1 MNIKNSI
8 LLRVRLAFL
17 PMLLFGIAI
26 VYKIGTIQYVEGEKW
41 RSLAAEIGLEYRSVP
56 ATRGNIISDNGSLLA
71 TSIPFYKLALDPSRA
86 TKQIMDNG
94 LDSLAHK
101 LSTFYG
107 DKSKTIYK
115 QRILDARK
123 SGRRYVLLNRKLI
136 DYQEKKEMETWP
148 IFREGR
154 MSGGVLF
161 TKVDKRFKPF
171 GYLGQR
177 SIGFINENGRGAGL
191 EYSFNTDLAG
201 QNGKALYR
209 KTIGGKWRPI
219 PDASEVRAVDGYNLE
234 TTIDINLQDVAE
246 SSLLRALSSHKADY
260 GTVVVMEVA
269 TGHIK
274 AIANLSKNK
283 NGTYSERYNYAVGS
297 HGLREPGSTFKLV
310 TMLALLED
318 TNLKLTDSIE
328 TGDGVEQFYE
338 QSVKDHKEGG
348 YGKITIKEAF
358 EQSSNI
364 AMAKLADEHY
374 GLKPQKFFDHLVDYG
389 LTKPMGF
396 QMVGEG
402 VPKVKKP
409 EDWSGITL
417 PWMAHGYGLEL
428 TPLHT
433 LTMFNAVANNG
444 IMLKPMIIKRI
455 TKADKEVNVYRT
467 TVINKQICSDETLA
481 QIKLLLEGVVER
493 GTANNINDADYKIA
507 GKTGTAQTFKNG
519 RYQKQ
524 YMTSFAGYFPADAP
538 QYSCI
543 VVIENPRGFY
553 QYGSSVAAPVFKEIA
568 DQVYAKN
575 IDMHDELVDDFTA
588 EYGIFPVI
596 RAGYQPDLVTICN
609 EIGVS
614 NHTMEDAPWVR
625 AKIRDNSIDWQKT
638 EVKRGL
644 TPNVVGM
651 TLRDALYVLE
661 SNGFRVHISGE
672 GRVKK
677 QSIMAGRSASKGDII
692 NIELG

>member
-17 PMLLFGIAI
+17 PMLVFGGVII
-26 VYKIGTIQYVEGEKW
+26 YKIGVIQFLEGDKW
-41 RSLAAEIGLEYRSVP
+41 KSLAAEIGLEYRGIP

-86 TKQIMDNG
+86 TKQMMDDG
-94 LDSLAHK
+94 LDSLALL
-101 LSTFYG
+101 LSKFYG
-107 DKSKTIYK
+107 DNSKSIYK
-115 QRILDARK
+115 QRILDARN

-136 DYQEKKEMETWP
+136 DYQEKKEMENWP
-148 IFREGR
+148 IFRAGR
-154 MSGGVLF
+154 MDGGALF

-191 EYSFNTDLAG
+191 EYSFNKDLAG
-201 QNGKALYR
+201 MNGKALYR
-209 KTIGGKWRPI
+209 KTVGGKWRPI
-219 PDASEVRAVDGYNLE
+219 PDASEVRPIDGYDLE
-234 TTIDINLQDVAE
+234 TTIDINLQDVTE
-246 SSLLRALSSHKADY
+246 SFLLQSLGKHRADY

-318 TNLKLTDSIE
+318 TNLKLTDSIA
-328 TGDGVEQFYE
+328 TGNGSEQFYE
-338 QSVKDHKEGG
+338 QSIKDHKEGG
-348 YGKITIKEAF
+348 YGTITIKEAF

-364 AMAKLADEHY
+364 AMAKLANKHY
-374 GLKPQKFFDHLVDYG
+374 GLKPQKFYDHLVDYG
-389 LTKPMGF
+389 LTRPMGF

-409 EDWSGITL
+409 EEWSGITL

-444 IMLKPMIIKRI
+444 VMVKPMIIKKI
-455 TKADKEVNVYRT
+455 TKAEKEVKVFKT
-467 TVINKQICSDETLA
+467 TVINKKICSDETLA
-481 QIKLLLEGVVER
+481 QIKILLEGVVEN
-493 GTANNINDADYKIA
+493 GTANNISDADYKIA
-507 GKTGTAQTFKNG
+507 GKTGTAQTLKNG
-519 RYQKQ
+519 KYQKQ

-538 QYSCI
+538 QYSII
-543 VVIENPRGFY
+543 VVIENPRGVY
-553 QYGSSVAAPVFKEIA
+553 QYGSNVAAPVFKEIA
-568 DQVYAKN
+568 DHVYAKN
-575 IDMHDELVDDFTA
+575 IDMHTELAKDFDR
-588 EYGIFPVI
+588 EYGVFPVI
-596 RAGYQPDLVTICN
+596 QAGYQSDLVTICN
-609 EIGVS
+609 KIGVS
-614 NHTMEDAPWVR
+614 NHVADDAEWVKAR
-625 AKIRDNSIDWQKT
+625 IKDNAIDWKKN
-638 EVKRGL
+638 EVQPGL

-661 SNGFRVHISGE
+661 SNGFRVNISGE
-672 GRVKK
+672 GRVKN
-677 QSIMAGRSASKGDII
+677 QSIIAGKRVNRGDII

>member
-26 VYKIGTIQYVEGEKW
+26 VYKIGTIQFVEGEKW

-86 TKQIMDNG
+86 TNQMIDEG

-101 LSTFYG
+101 LSSFYG
-107 DKSKTIYK
+107 DNSKTIYK

-123 SGRRYVLLNRKLI
+123 SGRRYVLLNRELI
-136 DYQEKKEMETWP
+136 DYQEKKMMESWP

-154 MSGGVLF
+154 MDGGVLF

-191 EYSFNTDLAG
+191 EYSFNKDLAG
-201 QNGKALYR
+201 LKGKALYR
-209 KTIGGKWRPI
+209 KTVGGKWRPI
-219 PDASEVRAVDGYNLE
+219 PDASEVRAINGYNLE
-234 TTIDINLQDVAE
+234 TTIDINLQDIAE
-246 SSLLRALSSHKADY
+246 SSLLSALAAHRADY

-283 NGTYSERYNYAVGS
+283 NETYSERYNYAVGS

-310 TMLALLED
+310 TMLSLLED
-318 TNLKLTDSIE
+318 TNIKLTDSIE

-338 QSVKDHKEGG
+338 RSVKDHKEGG

-374 GLKPQKFFDHLVDYG
+374 GLKPQKFYNHLVDYG

-409 EDWSGITL
+409 EEWSGITL

-444 IMLKPMIIKRI
+444 VMVKPMIINRI
-455 TKADKEVNVYRT
+455 TKADKELEAFNT
-467 TVINKQICSDETLA
+467 TVLKKKICSAETLA
-481 QIKLLLEGVVER
+481 QIKILLEGVVEN
-493 GTANNINDADYKIA
+493 GTANNINDTDYKIA

-519 RYQKQ
+519 KYQKQ
-524 YMTSFAGYFPADAP
+524 YMTSFAGYFPADTP
-538 QYSCI
+538 KYSCI

-553 QYGSSVAAPVFKEIA
+553 QYGSNVAAPVFKEIA
-568 DQVYAKN
+568 DHVYAKS
-575 IDMHDELVDDFTA
+575 IDMHTQLAKDFTS
-588 EYGIFPVI
+588 EYGVFPVI
-596 RAGYQPDLVTICN
+596 RAGYQSDLVTICN

-614 NHTMEDAPWVR
+614 NHATEDAPWVR
-625 AKIRDNSIDWQKT
+625 AKIKDNSIDWKKNQLQQ
-638 EVKRGL
+638 GL

-661 SNGFRVHISGE
+661 SSGFRVQIVGE

-677 QSIMAGRSASKGDII
+677 QSIMPGRRAIKGDII

>member
-17 PMLLFGIAI
+17 PMLLFGVAI
-26 VYKIGTIQYVEGEKW
+26 IYKIGTIQFVEGEKW
-41 RSLAAEIGLEYRSVP
+41 RSLAAEIGLEYRSIP

-86 TKQIMDNG
+86 TNLMIAEG
-94 LDSLAHK
+94 LDSLAYK
-101 LSTFYG
+101 LSAFYG
-107 DKSKTIYK
+107 DNSKSIYK

-123 SGRRYVLLNRKLI
+123 SGRRYVLLNRELI

-154 MSGGVLF
+154 MDGGVLF

-191 EYSFNTDLAG
+191 EYSFNADLAG
-201 QNGKALYR
+201 LDGKALYR
-209 KTIGGKWRPI
+209 KTVGGKWRPI
-219 PDASEVRAVDGYNLE
+219 PDASEVRPVDGYDIK
-234 TTIDINLQDVAE
+234 TTIDINLQDIAE
-246 SSLLRALSSHKADY
+246 SSLLKALTSHKADY

-310 TMLALLED
+310 TMLSLLED
-318 TNLKLTDSIE
+318 TNLKLSDSIE

-338 QSVKDHKEGG
+338 QSVKDHVEGG
-348 YGKITIKEAF
+348 YGKITVKEAF

-364 AMAKLADEHY
+364 AMAKLADDY
-374 GLKPQKFFDHLVDYG
+374 YALKPQKFYDHLVDYG
-389 LTKPMGF
+389 LTKSMGF
-396 QMVGEG
+396 QMIGEG

-444 IMLKPMIIKRI
+444 VMVKPMIIKRI
-455 TKADKEVNVYRT
+455 SKAEKDVIVYKTK
-467 TVINKQICSDETLA
+467 VINKRICSDETLA
-481 QIKLLLEGVVER
+481 QIKILLEGVVER

-507 GKTGTAQTFKNG
+507 GKTGTAQTLKNG
-519 RYQKQ
+519 KYQKQ

-553 QYGSSVAAPVFKEIA
+553 QYGSSVAAPVFKEIS

-575 IDMHDELVDDFTA
+575 IDMHTELAHDFKTD
-588 EYGIFPVI
+588 YGVFPVI
-596 RAGYQPDLVTICN
+596 KSGYQSDLVTICN

-614 NHTMEDAPWVR
+614 NHATVDAPWVKAR
-625 AKIRDNSIDWQKT
+625 IKDNSIDWKKNTIQQ
-638 EVKRGL
+638 GL
-644 TPNVVGM
+644 TPNVLGM

-661 SNGFRVHISGE
+661 SSGFRVNISGE
-672 GRVKK
+672 GRVQK
-677 QSIMAGRSASKGDII
+677 QSIIAGKRTSKGEII

>member
-1 MNIKNSI
+1 VNIKNSI

-26 VYKIGTIQYVEGEKW
+26 VYKIGTIQFVEGDKW
-41 RSLAAEIGLEYRSVP
+41 RSLAAEIGLEYRSVS

-86 TKQIMDNG
+86 TDIMIDEG
-94 LDSLAHK
+94 LDSLASK
-101 LSTFYG
+101 LSSFYG
-107 DKSKTIYK
+107 DNSISNYK

-123 SGRRYVLLNRKLI
+123 SGKKYVLLNRELI
-136 DYQEKKEMETWP
+136 DYQEKKKMETWP

-154 MSGGVLF
+154 MDGGVLF
-161 TKVDKRFKPF
+161 TKVDKRFRPF

-201 QNGKALYR
+201 LDGKALYR
-209 KTIGGKWRPI
+209 KTVGGKWRPI
-219 PDASEVRAVDGYNLE
+219 PDASEVRPVDGYDLE
-234 TTIDINLQDVAE
+234 TTIDINLQDIAE
-246 SSLLRALSSHKADY
+246 SSLLKALSRHKADY
-260 GTVVVMEVA
+260 GTVVVMEVT

-274 AIANLSKNK
+274 AIANLSKNA
-283 NGTYSERYNYAVGS
+283 NDTYSERYNYAVGS

-318 TNLKLTDSIE
+318 SNLKLTDSID

-338 QSVKDHKEGG
+338 QSVKDHVEGG

-364 AMAKLADEHY
+364 AMAKLADEYY
-374 GLKPQKFFDHLVDYG
+374 GLKPQKYYNHLVDYG
-389 LTKPMGF
+389 LTNPMGF

-417 PWMAHGYGLEL
+417 PWMAHGYGLEI

-444 IMLKPMIIKRI
+444 VMVKPMIIKRI
-455 TKADKEVNVYRT
+455 SKAEKEVNVFKT
-467 TVINKQICSDETLA
+467 SVINKEICSEQTLL
-481 QIKLLLEGVVER
+481 QIKELLEGVVEK
-493 GTANNINDADYKIA
+493 GTANNINDANYRIA
-507 GKTGTAQTFKNG
+507 GKTGTAQTLKNG
-519 RYQKQ
+519 KYQKQ
-524 YMTSFAGYFPADAP
+524 YMTSFAGYFPVEAP
-538 QYSCI
+538 QYSII
-543 VVIENPRGFY
+543 VVIENPRGVY

-575 IDMHDELVDDFTA
+575 VAMHDELAKEFKR
-588 EYGIFPVI
+588 EFGIFPVI
-596 RAGYQPDLVTICN
+596 KAGYQDDLTTICN

-614 NHTMEDAPWVR
+614 NHAEEDAPWVL
-625 AKIRDNSIDWQKT
+625 AKIKDNSIDWKKNVVQ
-638 EVKRGL
+638 EGL

-651 TLRDALYVLE
+651 TLRDAIYVLE
-661 SNGFRVHISGE
+661 STGFRVNISGE

-677 QSIMAGRSASKGDII
+677 QSIIAGKRVRKGDII

>member
-26 VYKIGTIQYVEGEKW
+26 VYKIGVIQFVEGEKW
-41 RSLAAEIGLEYRSVP
+41 RSIAAEIGLEYRSVP

-71 TSIPFYKLALDPSRA
+71 TSIPFYRLALDPSRA
-86 TKQIMDNG
+86 TKQMMDDG
-94 LDSLAHK
+94 LDSLAH
-101 LSTFYG
+101 LLNNFYK
-107 DKSKTIYK
+107 DNSKEIYK
-115 QRILDARK
+115 QRILDARN

-136 DYQEKKEMETWP
+136 DYQEKKKMEQWP

-154 MSGGVLF
+154 MDGGALF

-201 QNGKALYR
+201 LDGKALYR
-209 KTIGGKWRPI
+209 KTVGGKWRPI
-219 PDASEVRAVDGYNLE
+219 PDASEVRPVDGYDLE

-246 SSLLRALSSHKADY
+246 SALLNALGRHKADY
-260 GTVVVMEVA
+260 GTVVVMGVA

-274 AIANLSKNK
+274 AIANLSKNS

-310 TMLALLED
+310 TMLALFED
-318 TNLKLTDSIE
+318 TNLKLTDSIK

-338 QSVKDHKEGG
+338 ESVSDHKEGG
-348 YGKITIKEAF
+348 YGTITIKEAF

-364 AMAKLADEHY
+364 AMAKLADKYY
-374 GLKPQKFFDHLVDYG
+374 GLKPQKFYNHLVDYG
-389 LTKPMGF
+389 LTRPMGF

-409 EDWSGITL
+409 EEWSGITL

-444 IMLKPMIIKRI
+444 VMVKPMIIKRI
-455 TKADKEVNVYRT
+455 TKAEKEVNVFNT
-467 TVINKQICSDETLA
+467 TVMNKKICSDETLA
-481 QIKLLLEGVVER
+481 QIKILLEGVVEN
-493 GTANNINDADYKIA
+493 GTANNISDTDYKIA
-507 GKTGTAQTFKNG
+507 GKTGTAQTLKNG

-524 YMTSFAGYFPADAP
+524 YMTSFAGYFPADTP
-538 QYSCI
+538 QYSII
-543 VVIENPRGFY
+543 VVIENPRGVY
-553 QYGSSVAAPVFKEIA
+553 QYGSNVAAPVFKEIA
-568 DQVYAKN
+568 DHVYAKEVN
-575 IDMHDELVDDFTA
+575 MHTELAHDFKR
-588 EYGIFPVI
+588 EYGVFPVI
-596 RAGYQPDLVTICN
+596 KAGYQPDLVAICN

-614 NHTMEDAPWVR
+614 NHLAEEADWVK
-625 AKIRDNSIDWQKT
+625 AKIKDNSIDWKKNEIQL
-638 EVKRGL
+638 GL

-661 SNGFRVHISGE
+661 SNGFRVDISGE

-677 QSIMAGRSASKGDII
+677 QSILAGKRSSKGDII
-692 NIELG
+692 LIELG

>member
-17 PMLLFGIAI
+17 PMLIFGIAI
-26 VYKIGTIQYVEGEKW
+26 VYKIGVIQFVEGDKW

-86 TKQIMDNG
+86 SKIMMDEG
-94 LDSLAHK
+94 LDSLAAK
-101 LSTFYG
+101 LSSFYK
-107 DKSKTIYK
+107 DNSKTTYK
-115 QRILDARK
+115 QRILNARN
-123 SGRRYVLLNRKLI
+123 SGKRYVLLNRELI

-154 MSGGVLF
+154 MGGGVLF

-171 GYLGQR
+171 GYLGNR

-191 EYSFNTDLAG
+191 EYSFNTNLAG
-201 QNGKALYR
+201 LNGKALYR
-209 KTIGGKWRPI
+209 KTVGGKWRPI
-219 PDASEVRAVDGYNLE
+219 PDASEVRPVDGYDLE
-234 TTIDINLQDVAE
+234 TTIDINLQDIAE
-246 SSLLRALSSHKADY
+246 SSLLKALARHKADY

-269 TGHIK
+269 TGYIK

-283 NGTYSERYNYAVGS
+283 NDTYSERYNYAVGS

-338 QSVKDHKEGG
+338 QSVKDHVDGG
-348 YGKITIKEAF
+348 YGKITVKEAF

-364 AMAKLADEHY
+364 AMAKLADMHY
-374 GLKPQKFFDHLVDYG
+374 GLKPQKFYDHLVDYG

-402 VPKVKKP
+402 IPKVKRP
-409 EDWSGITL
+409 EEWSGITL

-433 LTMFNAVANNG
+433 LTMFNAIANNG
-444 IMLKPMIIKRI
+444 VMVKPMIIKTI
-455 TKADKEVNVYRT
+455 TKAEKEVNVFST
-467 TVINKQICSDETLA
+467 SVINKKVCSDETLVLV
-481 QIKLLLEGVVER
+481 KELLEGVVER
-493 GTANNINDADYKIA
+493 GTANNISNADYKIA
-507 GKTGTAQTFKNG
+507 GKTGTAQTLKNG
-519 RYQKQ
+519 KYQKQ
-524 YMTSFAGYFPADAP
+524 YMTSFAGYFPADEP
-538 QYSCI
+538 QYSI
-543 VVIENPRGFY
+543 MVVIENPRGVY

-575 IDMHDELVDDFTA
+575 IDMHTALANDFES

-596 RAGYQPDLVTICN
+596 QAGNQEDLITICN

-614 NHTMEDAPWVR
+614 NHATEDAPWVR
-625 AKIRDNSIDWQKT
+625 ARIKDNSIDWKKNSIQQ
-638 EVKRGL
+638 GL

-651 TLRDALYVLE
+651 TLRDAIYVLE
-661 SNGFRVHISGE
+661 SSGFRVNISGE

-677 QSIMAGRSASKGDII
+677 QSIIAGRRASKGDII

>member
-1 MNIKNSI
+1 VNIKNSI

-26 VYKIGTIQYVEGEKW
+26 VYKIGVIQFVEGEKW
-41 RSLAAEIGLEYRSVP
+41 RSLAAEIGLEYRSIP

-86 TKQIMDNG
+86 SKLLMDEG
-94 LDSLAHK
+94 LDSLAAK
-101 LSTFYG
+101 LSSFYK
-107 DKSKTIYK
+107 DNSKTIYK
-115 QRILDARK
+115 QRILNARN
-123 SGRRYVLLNRKLI
+123 SGRRYVLLNRELI

-154 MSGGVLF
+154 MGGGVLF

-171 GYLGQR
+171 GYLGNR

-191 EYSFNTDLAG
+191 EYSFNANLAG
-201 QNGKALYR
+201 LNGKALYR
-209 KTIGGKWRPI
+209 KTVGGKWRPI
-219 PDASEVRAVDGYNLE
+219 PDASEVRPVDGYDLE
-234 TTIDINLQDVAE
+234 TTIDINLQDIAE
-246 SSLLRALSSHKADY
+246 SSLLKALARHKADY

-269 TGHIK
+269 TGYIK

-283 NGTYSERYNYAVGS
+283 NDTYSERYNYAVGS

-318 TNLKLTDSIE
+318 TNLKLTDSID

-338 QSVKDHKEGG
+338 QSIKDHVDGG
-348 YGKITIKEAF
+348 YGKITVKEAF

-364 AMAKLADEHY
+364 AMAKLADKHF
-374 GLKPQKFFDHLVDYG
+374 GLKPQKFYDHLVDYG

-396 QMVGEG
+396 QMIGEG
-402 VPKVKKP
+402 IPKVKKP
-409 EDWSGITL
+409 EEWSGITL

-433 LTMFNAVANNG
+433 LTMFNAIANNG
-444 IMLKPMIIKRI
+444 VMVKPMIIKRI
-455 TKADKEVNVYRT
+455 TKAEKEVNVFNT
-467 TVINKQICSDETLA
+467 SVINNKVCSEETLA
-481 QIKLLLEGVVER
+481 QVKELLEGVVER
-493 GTANNINDADYKIA
+493 GTANNISNADYKIA
-507 GKTGTAQTFKNG
+507 GKTGTAQTLKNG
-519 RYQKQ
+519 KYQKQ
-524 YMTSFAGYFPADAP
+524 YMTSFAGYFPADEP
-538 QYSCI
+538 QYSII
-543 VVIENPRGFY
+543 VVIENPRGVY

-575 IDMHDELVDDFTA
+575 IDMHTSLASDFTS

-596 RAGYQPDLVTICN
+596 QAGNQEDLITICN

-614 NHTMEDAPWVR
+614 NHATEDAPWVR
-625 AKIRDNSIDWQKT
+625 ARIKDNSIDWKKNSIQQ
-638 EVKRGL
+638 GL
-644 TPNVVGM
+644 TPNVMGM
-651 TLRDALYVLE
+651 TLRDAIYVLE
-661 SNGFRVHISGE
+661 SSGFRVHISGE

-677 QSIMAGRSASKGDII
+677 QSILAGRRASKGDII

>member
-1 MNIKNSI
+1 M
-8 LLRVRLAFL
+8 V
-17 PMLLFGIAI
+17 LFGVAI
-26 VYKIGTIQYVEGEKW
+26 IYKMATIQYVEGDKW
-41 RSLAAEIGLEYRSVP
+41 RSLAAEIGLEYRSMP

-86 TKQIMDNG
+86 TALMMTEG
-94 LDSLAHK
+94 LDSLAYK

-107 DKSKTIYK
+107 DNSKSTYK

-123 SGRRYVLLNRKLI
+123 SGRRYVLLNRDLI
-136 DYQEKKEMETWP
+136 DYQEKKEMESWP

-154 MSGGVLF
+154 MEGGVLF

-191 EYSFNTDLAG
+191 EYSFNADLAG
-201 QNGKALYR
+201 LDGKALYR
-209 KTIGGKWRPI
+209 KTVGGKWRPI
-219 PDASEVRAVDGYNLE
+219 PDASEVRPVDGYDLE
-234 TTIDINLQDVAE
+234 TTIDINLQDVSE
-246 SSLLRALSSHKADY
+246 SSLLNALSRHRADY

-274 AIANLSKNK
+274 AIANLSKNA

-310 TMLALLED
+310 TMLSLLED
-318 TNLKLTDSIE
+318 TNIKLSDSIE
-328 TGDGVEQFYE
+328 TGNGIEQFYE
-338 QSVKDHKEGG
+338 QSVKDHVEGG
-348 YGKITIKEAF
+348 YGKITVLEAF

-364 AMAKLADEHY
+364 AMAKLADKHY
-374 GLKPQKFFDHLVDYG
+374 GLQPQKFYDHLVDYG

-409 EDWSGITL
+409 EEWSGITL

-433 LTMFNAVANNG
+433 LTIFNAVANNG
-444 IMLKPMIIKRI
+444 VMVKPMIIKRI
-455 TKADKEVNVYRT
+455 TKAEKEVNVFNT
-467 TVINKQICSDETLA
+467 TVINKKICSEETLS
-481 QIKLLLEGVVER
+481 QLKILLEAVVER

-507 GKTGTAQTFKNG
+507 GKTGTAQTLKNG

-538 QYSCI
+538 QYSII
-543 VVIENPRGFY
+543 VVIENPRGVY
-553 QYGSSVAAPVFKEIA
+553 QFGSSVAAPVFKEIA

-575 IDMHDELVDDFTA
+575 VEMHTVLTSDFQT
-588 EYGIFPVI
+588 EYGVFPVI
-596 RAGYQPDLVTICN
+596 KAGYQSDLITICN

-614 NHTMEDAPWVR
+614 NHAIDDAPWVK
-625 AKIRDNSIDWQKT
+625 AKIKDNSIDWKKNKIQQ
-638 EVKRGL
+638 GL
-644 TPNVVGM
+644 TPNVIGM

-661 SNGFRVHISGE
+661 SNGFRVNISGE
-672 GRVKK
+672 GRVKN
-677 QSIMAGRSASKGDII
+677 QSISAGKRVSRGDII
-692 NIELG
+692 NLELG

>member
-8 LLRVRLAFL
+8 LFRVRLAFL

-26 VYKIGTIQYVEGEKW
+26 IYQIGVIQFVEGDKW
-41 RSLAAEIGLEYRSVP
+41 RSLQAEIGLEYRSVL
-56 ATRGNIISDNGSLLA
+56 ATRGNILSDNGSLLA

-86 TKQIMDNG
+86 SKTIIDNG
-94 LDSLAHK
+94 LDSLAAK
-101 LSTFYG
+101 LSSFYK
-107 DKSKTIYK
+107 DNSKAIYK
-115 QRILDARK
+115 QRILDARN

-154 MSGGVLF
+154 MDGGVLF

-177 SIGFINENGRGAGL
+177 SIGYVNENGRGAGL
-191 EYSFNTDLAG
+191 EYSFNTQLAG
-201 QNGKALYR
+201 LNGKALYR
-209 KTIGGKWRPI
+209 KTVGGKWRPI
-219 PDASEVRAVDGYNLE
+219 PDASEVRAVDGYDLE
-234 TTIDINLQDVAE
+234 TTIDINLQDITE
-246 SSLLRALSSHKADY
+246 SSLLQALARHKADY

-310 TMLALLED
+310 TMLSLLED
-318 TNLKLTDSIE
+318 TNLKLTDSID
-328 TGDGVEQFYE
+328 TGDGSQQFYE
-338 QSVKDHKEGG
+338 QSVKDHVEGG
-348 YGKITIKEAF
+348 YGKITVKEAF

-364 AMAKLADEHY
+364 AMAKLADKYY
-374 GLKPQKFFDHLVDYG
+374 GLRPQNFYDHLVDYG

-444 IMLKPMIIKRI
+444 VMVKPMIIKRI
-455 TKADKEVNVYRT
+455 TKAENEVSVFNT
-467 TVINKQICSDETLA
+467 TFINKKICSDGTLT
-481 QIKLLLEGVVER
+481 QIKILLEGVVEN
-493 GTANNINDADYKIA
+493 GTANNISDADYKIA
-507 GKTGTAQTFKNG
+507 GKTGTAQTLKNG

-538 QYSCI
+538 QYSVI
-543 VVIENPRGFY
+543 VVIENPRGVY
-553 QYGSSVAAPVFKEIA
+553 QYGSNVAAPVFKEIA
-568 DQVYAKN
+568 DHVYAKN
-575 IDMHDELVDDFTA
+575 VNMHAALAQGFKR

-596 RAGYQPDLVTICN
+596 QAGNQADLIAICN

-614 NHTMEDAPWVR
+614 NHSTNDATWVKAR
-625 AKIRDNSIDWQKT
+625 IKDNSIDWKKNEIKQ
-638 EVKRGL
+638 GM

-651 TLRDALYVLE
+651 TLRDALYLLE
-661 SNGFRVHISGE
+661 SSGFRVNIRGE

-677 QSIMAGRSASKGDII
+677 QSILAGKRAHKGDII
-692 NIELG
+692 QIELG

>member
-17 PMLLFGIAI
+17 VMLVFGAAI
-26 VYKIGTIQYVEGEKW
+26 TYKIGVIQFVEGEKW
-41 RSLAAEIGLEYRSVP
+41 RSLAAEIGLEYRAIP
-56 ATRGNIISDNGSLLA
+56 ATRGNILSDNGSLLA

-86 TKQIMDNG
+86 SKKLMGEG
-94 LDSLAHK
+94 LDSLAYL
-101 LSTFYG
+101 LSKFYG
-107 DKSKTIYK
+107 DNPKSTYK

-154 MSGGVLF
+154 MAGGALF

-177 SIGFINENGRGAGL
+177 SIGYINENGRGAGL
-191 EYSFNTDLAG
+191 EYSFNKDLAG
-201 QNGKALYR
+201 LDGKALYR
-209 KTIGGKWRPI
+209 KTVGGKWRPI
-219 PDASEVRAVDGYNLE
+219 PDASEVRPMDGYDLE

-246 SSLLRALSSHKADY
+246 SSLLQALGRHKADY

-318 TNLKLTDSIE
+318 TNLKLTDSID
-328 TGDGVEQFYE
+328 TGDGNEQFYE
-338 QSVKDHKEGG
+338 ESVSDHKEGG
-348 YGKITIKEAF
+348 YGIITIKEAF

-364 AMAKLADEHY
+364 AMAKLADEYY
-374 GLKPQKFFDHLVDYG
+374 GLKPQKFYKHLVDYG
-389 LTKPMGF
+389 LTRPMGF

-409 EDWSGITL
+409 EEWSGITL

-433 LTMFNAVANNG
+433 LTMFNAVANKG
-444 IMLKPMIIKRI
+444 VMVKPMIIKRI
-455 TKADKEVNVYRT
+455 TKAEKEISVFNT
-467 TVINKQICSDETLA
+467 TVMNRKICTPETLA
-481 QIKLLLEGVVER
+481 QIKILLEGVVEN
-493 GTANNINDADYKIA
+493 GTANNISDADYKIA
-507 GKTGTAQTFKNG
+507 GKTGTAQTLKNG
-519 RYQKQ
+519 KYQKQ

-538 QYSCI
+538 QYSII

-568 DQVYAKN
+568 DHVYAKN
-575 IDMHDELVDDFTA
+575 INMHTQLTHDFKR
-588 EYGIFPVI
+588 EYGVFPVI
-596 RAGYQPDLVTICN
+596 KAGYQPDLITICN

-614 NHTMEDAPWVR
+614 NHLAEEADWVR
-625 AKIRDNSIDWQKT
+625 AKIKDNSIDWKKNEIKQ
-638 EVKRGL
+638 GL

-661 SNGFRVHISGE
+661 SNGFRVNISGE
-672 GRVKK
+672 GRVKV
-677 QSIMAGRSASKGDII
+677 QSIMAGKKASKGDII

>member
-8 LLRVRLAFL
+8 LLRVRMAFL

-26 VYKIGTIQYVEGEKW
+26 IYKIGTIQFVEGEKW
-41 RSLAAEIGLEYRSVP
+41 RSLAAEIGLEYRSVL
-56 ATRGNIISDNGSLLA
+56 ATRGNITSDNGSLLA

-86 TKQIMDNG
+86 TTAMIDEG
-94 LDSLAHK
+94 LDSLAFM
-101 LSTFYG
+101 LSSFYR
-107 DKSKTIYK
+107 DNSKTNYK
-115 QRILDARK
+115 QRIIDARK
-123 SGRRYVLLNRKLI
+123 SGRRYILLNRKLI
-136 DYQEKKEMETWP
+136 NYQEKKEMETWP

-154 MSGGVLF
+154 MDGGVLF

-171 GYLGQR
+171 GYLAKR

-191 EYSFNTDLAG
+191 EYSFNNELAG
-201 QNGKALYR
+201 LNGKALYR
-209 KTIGGKWRPI
+209 KTVGGKWRPI
-219 PDASEVRAVDGYNLE
+219 PDASEVRPIDGYDLE
-234 TTIDINLQDVAE
+234 TTIDINLQDIVE
-246 SSLLRALSSHKADY
+246 SSLLKALTRHRADY

-274 AIANLSKNK
+274 AIANLSKNA

-297 HGLREPGSTFKLV
+297 HGLREPGSTFKIV
-310 TMLALLED
+310 TMLSLLED
-318 TNLKLTDSIE
+318 TNLKLSDSID
-328 TGDGVEQFYE
+328 TGDGNEQFYE
-338 QSVKDHKEGG
+338 QFVRDHKEGG

-364 AMAKLADEHY
+364 AMAKLLDKYY
-374 GLKPQKFFDHLVDYG
+374 GLRPQKFYNHLVDYG
-389 LTKPMGF
+389 LTKAMGF

-417 PWMAHGYGLEL
+417 PWMAHGYGLEI

-444 IMLKPMIIKRI
+444 VMVKPMIIKRI
-455 TKADKEVNVYRT
+455 TKAEKEVSVFNT
-467 TVINKQICSDETLA
+467 TIINKKICSDETLA
-481 QIKLLLEGVVER
+481 QIKILLEGVVEN
-493 GTANNINDADYKIA
+493 GTAKNISNSDYKIA

-524 YMTSFAGYFPADAP
+524 YMTSFAGYFPADNP

-543 VVIENPRGFY
+543 VVIENPRGVY

-575 IDMHDELVDDFTA
+575 IEMHEELPKDFKR

-596 RAGYQPDLVTICN
+596 KSGYQSDLITICN

-614 NHTMEDAPWVR
+614 NHHAEDAPWVR
-625 AKIRDNSIDWQKT
+625 AKIKDNSIDWKKNTIQQ
-638 EVKRGL
+638 GL
-644 TPNVVGM
+644 TPNVIGM

-661 SNGFRVHISGE
+661 SIGFRVTISGE

-677 QSIMAGRSASKGDII
+677 QSILVGKRARKGDII
-692 NIELG
+692 IIELG